1 MDVYDHQVLKL
12 TPEFYL
18 DYPNP
23 PYTEIELKPNR
34 RYNCLIIQ
42 SHYDY
47 FICIPFRS
55 QVRHKYAYH
64 FRNSARSR
72 IGKSALDYS
81 KSVII
86 RNTEYIDTNPGIID
100 SDEYAE
106 MMRNMDRI
114 VDEVLKYVD
123 DYVSYQKMLEDHIS
137 EQEYLRRYKYSTL
150 RYFHDILGIDA

>member
-1 MDVYDHQVLKL
+1 M
-12 TPEFYL
+12 
-18 DYPNP
+18 
-23 PYTEIELKPNR
+23 
-34 RYNCLIIQ
+34 
-42 SHYDY
+42 
-47 FICIPFRS
+47 
-55 QVRHKYAYH
+55 
-64 FRNSARSR
+64 
-72 IGKSALDYS
+72 
-81 KSVII
+81 II